1 MIWIAHKAKDGDTL
15 DSIAKLYKNKDPK
28 AILLYHMN
36 KKVAPR
42 LKKGEAMKK
51 GDVVWVLNP
60 KGMTYT
66 VSNGKCSMLLEECAY
81 KDTVKEA
88 NRVMDRVLEQQ
99 RINYNAA
106 CARHDAQIA
115 INEDQSFVFAIVD
128 TFNSVDEPMPQ
139 WRKAKAAYKKLA
151 TCVKGRDYKGFRTI
165 AVDCELAVSQYNHD
179 VIAWCH
185 GLIDVTETTT
195 SGLKF
200 VRGAGEFCLF
210 ALIVTACA
218 PAALGAAVAVGAGAS
233 ATAGLVFDGYE
244 QIGRAAA
251 GVKPMSYNE
260 LGKRM
265 VVNAITGATGALIVG
280 GVMKAAGPW
289 VARAISNNAFL
300 SKWAVRASSRLVPK
314 SVVEAEKKAAMK
326 ALMKNQGQGQVAYE
340 AYFKA
345 MQPEGL
351 VIAALRTF
359 MIRISVGAAL
369 KIINS
374 RLEVGK
380 LLYGWISSKPKE
392 LQGSDEAKIGAAAG
406 QYLLDQGAGDIVLKD
421 YLMTNMKDFRA
432 VLRET
437 IIEDAR
443 AYQKKAA

>member
-1 MIWIAHKAKDGDTL
+1 
-15 DSIAKLYKNKDPK
+15 
-28 AILLYHMN
+28 
-36 KKVAPR
+36 
-42 LKKGEAMKK
+42 
-51 GDVVWVLNP
+51 
-60 KGMTYT
+60 
-66 VSNGKCSMLLEECAY
+66 
-81 KDTVKEA
+81 
-88 NRVMDRVLEQQ
+88 
-99 RINYNAA
+99 
-106 CARHDAQIA
+106 
-115 INEDQSFVFAIVD
+115 
-128 TFNSVDEPMPQ
+128 
-139 WRKAKAAYKKLA
+139 
-151 TCVKGRDYKGFRTI
+151 
-165 AVDCELAVSQYNHD
+165 
-179 VIAWCH
+179 
-185 GLIDVTETTT
+185 
-195 SGLKF
+195 
-200 VRGAGEFCLF
+200 
-210 ALIVTACA
+210 
-218 PAALGAAVAVGAGAS
+218 
-233 ATAGLVFDGYE
+233 
-244 QIGRAAA
+244 
-251 GVKPMSYNE
+251 
-260 LGKRM
+260 
-265 VVNAITGATGALIVG
+265 
-280 GVMKAAGPW
+280 
-289 VARAISNNAFL
+289 
-300 SKWAVRASSRLVPK
+300 SRLVPK